1 MNCKI
6 LRTFLCAALVCL
18 LLTACTT
25 APASAP
31 PAPPEIVEVEV
42 TREVEVIREVEVPVP
57 VMAEQTRIVYGLYQ
71 EPAILNPYLASQTV
85 ASEVRSLVV
94 EGLLGLDPEGNS
106 LPVLTTRVPT
116 VDNGGVTADGLTLR
130 YTLRDDILW
139 SDGTPFTCD
148 DVLFTYEA
156 VMHPDSGAVRR
167 TGWDRIDTVACG
179 DDYNLTIH
187 FTEFYAPFLGLFYA
201 IMPRHATGD
210 PADMTR
216 WIYNWHLMGTGPFRQ
231 TEWVSGDHIVLE
243 ANPHYRD
250 YPDKPRVDQ
259 IVVRIVPSREV
270 GKALVLSG
278 EIHIL
283 RDLTEADTPDFA
295 GREDVRVHGRPSP
308 RTERLLLNLADP
320 ALDATPD
327 PLNHPHPLLG
337 DRRVRQALNLGINK
351 QSIVDDLLYGATHVA
366 TSEIGMGWAA
376 CAIPPSPYDPAAA
389 RALLTEAGFE
399 DLDGDGVRECQ
410 SCLFADPGTPLRLK
424 IQTTSGNQLREDV
437 QVLLIEMMADI
448 GVDMYI
454 ENVPSAQ
461 LFGSWANGA
470 FRKHGNFDILMYT
483 TTDSIDPHSHMEAY
497 FHSTRMPTAANNGVG
512 NNYSRWINL
521 EADQHLQEAGATPD
535 TTVRAQAYQR
545 VCELIDA
552 DHPHIY
558 LYDRGDLHL
567 VRANVGGFVV
577 NPWTN
582 ETWNAYDWHLI
593 E

>member
-1 MNCKI
+1 M
-6 LRTFLCAALVCL
+6 
-18 LLTACTT
+18 
-25 APASAP
+25 
-31 PAPPEIVEVEV
+31 EV
-42 TREVEVIREVEVPVP
+42 TREVEVVREVEIQVPVT
-57 VMAEQTRIVYGLYQ
+57 VAKSRIVYGLYQ

-94 EGLLGLDPEGNS
+94 EGLLGLDPDGNS
-106 LPVLTTRVPT
+106 LPELAATVPT
-116 VDNGGVTADGLTLR
+116 VENEGVTPDGLTLR
-130 YTLRDDILW
+130 YVLRDDVLW

-156 VMHPDSGAVRR
+156 VTHPDSGAVRR
-167 TGWDRIDTVACG
+167 TGWDRIASVTCE
-179 DDYNLTIH
+179 DDYHVTIQ
-187 FTEFYAPFLGLFYA
+187 FAEFYAPFLGLFYA
-201 IMPRHATGD
+201 IMPRHATGN

-243 ANPHYRD
+243 ANPHYRE
-250 YPDKPRVDQ
+250 YPDKPLVDQ

-283 RDLTEADTPDFA
+283 RDLTEADTPDFQ
-295 GREDVRVHGRPSP
+295 GHEDVRVYGRPSP

-320 ALDATPD
+320 ELDATPD

-351 QSIVDDLLYGATHVA
+351 QGLVDDLLFGATNVA

-376 CAIPPSPYDPAAA
+376 CDILPSAYNPEAA
-389 RALLTEAGFE
+389 RALLAAAGFV
-399 DLDGDGVRECQ
+399 DTDGDGVRECQ
-410 SCLFADPGTPLRLK
+410 DCLFADAGDPLRLK

-437 QVLLIEMMADI
+437 QVLLIEMMAEI

-497 FHSTRMPTAANNGVG
+497 FHSARMPTADNQGVG

-521 EADQHLQEAGATPD
+521 EADQQLEVAGATPD
-535 TTVRAQAYQR
+535 TDVRAQAYQR
-545 VCELIDA
+545 VCELIDT
-552 DHPHIY
+552 DLPHIY
-558 LYDRGDLHL
+558 LYDRSDLHL
-567 VRANVGGFVV
+567 AQTKVGGFAV

-582 ETWNAYDWHLI
+582 ETWNAEDWHLI